1 MIEIEH
7 LTKRFGSTLAVD
19 DISFTVRPGHVTGFL
34 GPNGAGKS
42 TTMRM
47 VLGLDRPTSGTAHVD
62 GLPYADLPSPVRTVG
77 AMLDAGQVHPRRTAH
92 AHLTSIAET
101 IGEGRTRVQAV
112 LDLVG
117 LNDKARRRVGTFS
130 LGMRQRLGIA
140 AALLGDPG
148 IIVLDEPM
156 NGLDP
161 DGIIWVRS
169 LLRQLADEGRTVFVS
184 SHLMGEMAQTADHLV
199 VVGRGR
205 LVADVPTEQLLQGR
219 TSTVRVRGPEPAR
232 LARVLTDAG
241 ATVEPADESALH
253 VSGLD
258 AAQIARLALGQQ
270 LEVHEL
276 VTERRSLEDAFLELT
291 HDATDYRAS
300 HTTERTVTR

>member
-7 LTKRFGSTLAVD
+7 LSKRFGSTLAVD
-19 DISFTVRPGHVTGFL
+19 DITFSVRPGLVTGFL

-47 VLGLDRPTSGTAHVD
+47 VLGLDRPTSGTAYVD
-62 GLPYADLPSPVRTVG
+62 GRQYVDLRSPVRTVG

-92 AHLTSIAET
+92 AHLTAIAET
-101 IGEGRTRVQAV
+101 IGEGRTRVQQV

-117 LNDKARRRVGTFS
+117 LSDTARRRAGTYS

-169 LLRQLADEGRTVFVS
+169 LLRRLADEGRTVFVS

-205 LVADVPTEQLLQGR
+205 VVADVPTERLLSGQG
-219 TSTVRVRGPEPAR
+219 SVVRVRGPEPAR
-232 LARVLTDAG
+232 LTRVLTQAG
-241 ATVEPADESALH
+241 AIVEAAGDSAVH

-258 AAQIARLALGQQ
+258 PARIARLTLDHR

-291 HDATDYRAS
+291 HDATDYRAD
-300 HTTERTVTR
+300 HTTERTVDR

>member
-19 DISFTVRPGHVTGFL
+19 DISFSVRPGLVTGFL

-47 VLGLDRPTSGTAHVD
+47 VLGLDRPTGGTAHVN
-62 GLPYADLPSPVRTVG
+62 GRSYVDLPSPVRAVG
-77 AMLDAGQVHPRRTAH
+77 AMLDAGQVHPRRTAQ
-92 AHLTSIAET
+92 AHLTALAET
-101 IGEGRTRVQAV
+101 IGEGRVRVQQV

-117 LNDKARRRVGTFS
+117 LTEQARRRVGTFS

-140 AALLGDPG
+140 AALIGDPS

-169 LLRQLADEGRTVFVS
+169 LLRRLADEGRTVFVS

-205 LVADVPTEQLLQGR
+205 LVADVPTDRLLSGR
-219 TSTVRVRGPEPAR
+219 GSVVRVRGPEPTR
-232 LARVLTDAG
+232 LARVLGDAG
-241 ATVEPADESALH
+241 GTVEPAGDSALH
-253 VSGLD
+253 VSDLD
-258 AAQIARLALGQQ
+258 PAQIARLTLDHR

-291 HDATDYRAS
+291 HDATDYRAD
-300 HTTERTVTR
+300 HTTGRTVTS

>member
-1 MIEIEH
+1 MIEIDH

-47 VLGLDRPTSGTAHVD
+47 VLGLDRPTSGTAQVD
-62 GLPYADLPSPVRTVG
+62 GRPFADLPSPVRTVG

-101 IGEGRTRVQAV
+101 IGEGRTRVHEV

-117 LNDKARRRVGTFS
+117 LTDKARRRVGTFS

-169 LLRQLADEGRTVFVS
+169 LLRDLAGEGRTVFVS

-205 LVADVPTEQLLQGR
+205 LVADVPTEKLLQGQ
-219 TSTVRVRGPEPAR
+219 TSLIRVRGPEPAR

-241 ATVEPADESALH
+241 ATVEPDAESTLH
-253 VSGLD
+253 VSDL
-258 AAQIARLALGQQ
+258 APAQIARVALAQR

-276 VTERRSLEDAFLELT
+276 VVERRSLEDAIHEHT
-291 HDATDYRAS
+291 HDATDYRAH